1 MEKTSYGCGCDCA
14 VNSETVLRRMT
25 SIRAVNLSIDV
36 CNSFREDRPYGVTQ
50 GVAEFAGR

>member
-36 CNSFREDRPYGVTQ
+36 CNSFREDRSYGVTQ